1 MSAPGNGA
9 ASGGPAGGG
18 AAGGGPAGGGAAG
31 GGAAAATG
39 THAHLDADLRAVLE
53 AWPAPTPEQ
62 EQLRRDYLAH
72 LSAHADAS
80 AKAGPPAHFTASC
93 LVVDEPRERVLLTLH
108 RKVGRWLQFG
118 GHIEADDPSV
128 AAAALREA
136 VEESGLPAGS
146 LHLLPGPA
154 QLDRH
159 ALGSGFTRCTEHLDL
174 RWIAVADPGAEP
186 VVSPESLDVAW
197 WPVDALPPDTDASIR
212 ALISALP

>member
-1 MSAPGNGA
+1 MSAPEIGA
-9 ASGGPAGGG
+9 EDAPAG
-18 AAGGGPAGGGAAG
+18 A
-31 GGAAAATG
+31 G
-39 THAHLDADLRAVLE
+39 THAHLDADLRAVLG
-53 AWPAPTPEQ
+53 AWQAPTPEQ

-72 LSAHADAS
+72 LAAHADAS

-108 RKVGRWLQFG
+108 RKVGRWLQLG
-118 GHIEADDPSV
+118 GHIEAGDPSV

-146 LHLLPGPA
+146 LDLLPGPA

-197 WPVDALPPDTDASIR
+197 LPVDALPTDTEQSVHDLV
-212 ALISALP
+212 ALARR

>member
-1 MSAPGNGA
+1 MSGTA
-9 ASGGPAGGG
+9 AGPAGV
-18 AAGGGPAGGGAAG
+18 GP
-31 GGAAAATG
+31 AAATG
-39 THAHLDADLRAVLE
+39 PHAHLDAALRAVLE
-53 AWPAPTPEQ
+53 AWQAPTPEQ

-72 LSAHADAS
+72 LGAHTEAS

-118 GHIEADDPSV
+118 GHLEASDPSA

-136 VEESGLPAGS
+136 LEESGLPAGG
-146 LHLLPGPA
+146 LDLLPGPA

-174 RWIAVADPGAEP
+174 RWIAVAAAGAEP
-186 VVSPESLDVAW
+186 VASPESLDVAW
-197 WPVDALPPDTDASIR
+197 WPIDALPPDTDASIR
-212 ALISALP
+212 ALICALP